1 MCSWKGVV
9 VLTFVDLAAVD
20 FWQGAHR
27 DWRQEWDSEEGGA
40 IGNGRKGWGQA

>member
-20 FWQGAHR
+20 FWQGTLGGR
-27 DWRQEWDSEEGGA
+27 RQEWEERSETEEREGGS
-40 IGNGRKGWGQA
+40 KHD